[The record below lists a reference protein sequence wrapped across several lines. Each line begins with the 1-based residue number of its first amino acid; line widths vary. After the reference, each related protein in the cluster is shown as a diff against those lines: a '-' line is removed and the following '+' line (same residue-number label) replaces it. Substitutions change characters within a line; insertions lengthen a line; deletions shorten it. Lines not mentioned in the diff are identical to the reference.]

1 MVLNNF
7 AKFWYSHADL
17 IDGLD
22 VARTRP
28 FLSLG
33 MVRYVC
39 SPAPPPSSHPP
50 PPIVTH
56 HAACC

>member
-28 FLSLG
+28 FLCLG
-33 MVRYVC
+33 MVRYVRAC
-39 SPAPPPSSHPP
+39 VPSR
-50 PPIVTH
+50 VRH
-56 HAACC
+56 HI